1 MAGADRVPA
10 VDRAHCRR
18 TAENTRSADSFLV
31 VRRHTNT
38 GNITYSSHFND
49 SIYSTWEYMR
59 FKFFQHF
66 LW

>member
-1 MAGADRVPA
+1 MAGGDRVPA

-18 TAENTRSADSFLV
+18 TAKNTRGADSFLV

-49 SIYSTWEYMR
+49 SLYSTGEYMR